1 MPQHCSWMNPWH
13 FFPLSSFHKAW
24 SITYHSWL
32 TFVLLIWSC
41 TLWMIRDRR
50 KYAML
55 SSPFM
60 VFYGNLLLILQYIWS
75 IELKNDEL
83 PQVSGF
89 LERKEPGELASKV
102 SVTNHWDFFMKT
114 QNEYVVTKNVN
125 HFTFKNPQYLI

>member
-1 MPQHCSWMNPWH
+1 
-13 FFPLSSFHKAW
+13 
-24 SITYHSWL
+24 
-32 TFVLLIWSC
+32 
-41 TLWMIRDRR
+41 MI
-50 KYAML
+50 

-102 SVTNHWDFFMKT
+102 GVTNR
-114 QNEYVVTKNVN
+114 
-125 HFTFKNPQYLI
+125 